1 MFQVKWLNKQL
12 SKLWPYVEEAAHIIT
27 KESVEPLLEDYCPT
41 GITSLKFNKLSLGT
55 VPHNCS
61 NTMGPSFFK
70 SAYVLGYAGAVMV
83 PLSWV
88 GGVVG
93 LNLATIIS
101 LNANVL
107 IAMLHEFGSKRH
119 IRYRERIIGFIYGND
134 QAYKLLNSILC
145 LAHTCMCR
153 QITEAFGTIAGP
165 KAYSLTWVLQ
175 YVNLLMINVNY
186 VILAG
191 QALKVPS
198 INPNCLRC
206 DNIDPF
212 TYEWVNLDCVF
223 YSKPVPKMAN
233 GSNRL
238 EVAQSL
244 YYLHITS
251 LIVFKKIV
259 YSLQ

>member
-1 MFQVKWLNKQL
+1 M
-12 SKLWPYVEEAAHIIT
+12 
-27 KESVEPLLEDYCPT
+27 
-41 GITSLKFNKLSLGT
+41 
-55 VPHNCS
+55 
-61 NTMGPSFFK
+61 
-70 SAYVLGYAGAVMV
+70 VL
-83 PLSWV
+83 LSWA

-93 LNLATIIS
+93 LILATIIS

-107 IAMLHEFGSKRH
+107 IAMLHEFGGKRH
-119 IRYRERIIGFIYGND
+119 IRYRERIIGFIYD
-134 QAYKLLNSILC
+134 
-145 LAHTCMCR
+145 
-153 QITEAFGTIAGP
+153 P

-198 INPNCLRC
+198 ISPNCLRC

-212 TYEWVNLDCVF
+212 TYEWVNMDCVF
-223 YSKPVPKMAN
+223 YSKPVAIMAN

-244 YYLHITS
+244 YYLHTTT
-251 LIVFKKIV
+251 LIVFKKK
-259 YSLQ
+259 